1 MATATLNTDYNV
13 AEGYFK
19 MLNPLSD
26 SIKIFLLK
34 MIANSL
40 EPRQTTEK
48 TEKVSSLKNLF
59 GVWAN
64 SPDTDGIEDFIKN
77 SRTNSGLRQTVSFN

>member
-1 MATATLNTDYNV
+1 MSTSAINTDYNV

-19 MLNPLSD
+19 MLNPLS
-26 SIKIFLLK
+26 KNTKLFLLK
-34 MIANSL
+34 MITDSLVANPDENKENKKGSL
-40 EPRQTTEK
+40 
-48 TEKVSSLKNLF
+48 VNLF

-77 SRTNSGLRQTVSFN
+77 SRTNSNSRQTVSFD